1 MREIAATGAV
11 RALDFKGYYEG
22 TVVENPPDPA
32 LYAAVAA
39 AFPDAIL
46 EDAVLN
52 EETTPALRGA
62 EGRLSWDAPIHSVA
76 DIEALPLAPRFLN
89 IKPSRFGSLERL
101 LAAIAYADGHGI
113 TLYGG
118 GQFELGI
125 GREQIQA
132 LASLFYADA
141 PNDVAPGGYNAPA
154 ARAGLPASPLAPP
167 ADPARLLLLGRLTT
181 STRACR
187 SRPPTSSKGPS
198 GRRAR
203 RTASSCA

>member
-62 EGRLSWDAPIHSVA
+62 EGRLSWDAPIHGVA
-76 DIEALPLAPRFLN
+76 DIEALPLPPRFLN
-89 IKPSRFGSLERL
+89 IKPSRFGSLARL

-118 GQFELGI
+118 GQFELGV

-132 LASLFYADA
+132 LASLFYADG

-167 ADPARLLLLGRLTT
+167 AHPVGF
-181 STRACR
+181 SF
-187 SRPPTSSKGPS
+187 SNG
-198 GRRAR
+198 
-203 RTASSCA
+203 